1 MHYSVPE
8 IVLIALIDVILFIY
22 IETWTQERLFSLL
35 AINVMLVVC
44 VVFGIAAP
52 SGKNNDV
59 FIASS
64 WAIGSFFLIVELVV
78 GIVLMFIEMGW
89 TTTAVSQSV
98 IIVVAIV
105 VLSTNLSV
113 NKRAVSRDTIRAEGM
128 NFFRM
133 IESNLDDAMG
143 SCDDIATKRAIEV
156 AYDAV
161 AASTARGDK
170 NVEHLDQDLF
180 NLSARIL
187 DSVTNNDYSS
197 AVVLSTELTSVVS
210 KRERLVRN
218 R

>member
-8 IVLIALIDVILFIY
+8 IVLIALIDVMLFIY

-44 VVFGIAAP
+44 VVFGITVP

-64 WAIGSFFLIVELVV
+64 WAIGSFFLILELIV
-78 GIVLMFIEMGW
+78 GIVLMFVEIGW
-89 TTTAVSQSV
+89 TTTVVSQSA
-98 IIVVAIV
+98 IIAVAIV
-105 VLSTNLSV
+105 VLSVNLSV
-113 NKRAVSRDTIRAEGM
+113 NKRAANRDTVREEGM

-133 IESNLDDAMG
+133 IESNLADAMS
-143 SCDDIATKRAIEV
+143 SCNDIATKRAIEV

-161 AASTARGDK
+161 TASTSRGNK

-187 DSVTNNDYSS
+187 DSVTNNDYAS
-197 AVVLSTELTSVVS
+197 AVVLSTELSHVAS